1 MEVFTVTLTVVL
13 ALAHGGTRLVHQH
26 TALS

>member
-13 ALAHGGTRLVHQH
+13 ALA
-26 TALS
+26 TAARGWFTSTPP